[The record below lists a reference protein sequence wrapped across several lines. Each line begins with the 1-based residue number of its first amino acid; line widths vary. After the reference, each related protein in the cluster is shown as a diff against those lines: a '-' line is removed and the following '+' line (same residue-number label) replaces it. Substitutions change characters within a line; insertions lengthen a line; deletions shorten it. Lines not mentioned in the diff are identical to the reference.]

1 MAPGHPLKVDGRTV
15 DITNPDKV
23 LYPKAGFTKAAVI
36 DYYIRVAPALLPHM
50 EDRPVSM
57 KRYPDGV
64 EAGYFFQKNAPD
76 NAPAWMER
84 APVPSDTRGADINYL
99 LANDLPSL
107 VWMANAANLELH
119 TFMHRYPRLDNPTM
133 MVFDLDPGA
142 PADVL
147 SCAKVALWLRDDL
160 AHLGLQAWPKV
171 SGGKGF
177 QMHVPFN
184 RPGVTYGH
192 TKAISHMLA
201 DVLAREHPKEV
212 VSLMRKD
219 LREGKVFI
227 DWSQND
233 THKTTACVYSLRA
246 QPTPTVAAPM
256 DWDEVEAAVKRGDA
270 KRLRFTPEQV
280 LERVEER
287 GDLMEPV
294 LTTKQ
299 KLPSAVAQAAAE
311 QSEAPPAKRATVK
324 SAARKRAA
332 KAAR

>member
-1 MAPGHPLKVDGRTV
+1 MPPVKHPLKVEGRTV

-50 EDRPVSM
+50 KGRPVSM

-76 NAPAWMER
+76 NAPKWIER
-84 APVPSDTRGADINYL
+84 APVPSRTRAQREGGAGKIDYL
-99 LANDLPSL
+99 MANDLPSL

-119 TFMHRYPRLDNPTM
+119 TFMHRFPRLANPTM
-133 MVFDLDPGA
+133 MVFDLDPGP
-142 PADVL
+142 PAGLVE
-147 SCAKVALWLRDDL
+147 CAQVALWLREDL
-160 AHLGLQAWPKV
+160 ARLGLESWPKV
-171 SGGKGF
+171 SGGKGL

-184 RPGVTYGH
+184 RPEVTYEH
-192 TKAISHMLA
+192 TKTISHLLA
-201 DVLAREHPKEV
+201 DVLAREHPKQV

-233 THKTTACVYSLRA
+233 EHKTTACVYSLRA
-246 QPTPTVAAPM
+246 QPTPTVAAPVS
-256 DWDEVEAAVKRGDA
+256 WGEVAAAAKKKDA
-270 KRLRFTPEQV
+270 KRLRFTPEQA
-280 LERVEER
+280 LDRIEEE

-294 LTTKQ
+294 LTRKQ
-299 KLPSAVAQAAAE
+299 KLPGAIADDVAAA
-311 QSEAPPAKRATVK
+311 QEAAPAPKPRKAT
-324 SAARKRAA
+324 RRT
-332 KAAR
+332 R